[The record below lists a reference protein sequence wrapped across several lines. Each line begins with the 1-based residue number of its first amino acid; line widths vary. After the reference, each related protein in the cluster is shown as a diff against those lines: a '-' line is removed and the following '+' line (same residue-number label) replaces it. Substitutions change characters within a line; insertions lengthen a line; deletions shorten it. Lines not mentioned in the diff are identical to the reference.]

1 MPIRY
6 DVPDGEFGGKYGD
19 LVDDTYDGLRHKNLY
34 LTKGLGQLTDGI
46 VGQEDYRVN
55 SGYEWIGWKATL
67 NNSIDIQF
75 EFENLVNFSSVT
87 LHCHNLFHANIEY
100 FQQLIAHF
108 SLDGNQWSKNPIVIH
123 MVPDHVNDN
132 ARDITIDLKN
142 RVGRYVKL
150 VLKFAAKWLLI
161 SEITFHT
168 EPVSHSYQAKI
179 EDLELVDG
187 LRINKKSS
195 SAHNAPGAG
204 HHQHNGANG
213 KSVESIKN
221 IFAQEKEESL
231 VKRLNFNG
239 AEAPKKENNNLEF
252 NSQMNGQYNQ
262 FSNNQ
267 FKAKFDT
274 SMISPNETITLN
286 AILISSVIFV
296 CFCIFLLV
304 SVIFYR
310 KFNKKNDLLAN
321 NILKTTLVQNNN
333 KLELMHKLQNVE
345 FGFGDLNKQSLLNL
359 RQPSS
364 LSSHTGTLRKDNLN
378 LPMNSP
384 VTGSSS
390 LINHSNPNNSS
401 NGSSLVRSESNHEYA
416 VPNLSHYEEI
426 NQSNYS
432 GFYNKISELELNQKS
447 SYNQEQLKLQ
457 TNKLFPNKLTSAF
470 LSNQSNGSLSN
481 LTNSLKRSQ
490 PMNGFK
496 SYGSSKA
503 TTMKIGKN
511 NMQIIANNLN
521 SIANGMNE
529 NIKTQYKTSRPAK
542 SSQASSIRSLLAN
555 DLKLSSVQA
564 KQVKLLHPFIG
575 QSKFGNISL
584 AKIRLDHDAKSE
596 LNGKASAKQLALIE
610 TVDFQ
615 DMSYECSL
623 EYKQQILNWL
633 NLVQQLKNKS
643 FYGEDAKHC
652 LSNNFASILGILRA
666 DYSPYNQIQLVLEY
680 GNSSLAAF
688 LKQHSPET
696 IKYLISF
703 LLFYSNRTI

>member
-1 MPIRY
+1 M
-6 DVPDGEFGGKYGD
+6 PDGEFGGRYGD

-46 VGQEDYRVN
+46 VGQEDYKVN

-100 FQQLIAHF
+100 FQQLAAYF

-123 MVPDHVNDN
+123 MVPDHANDN

-195 SAHNAPGAG
+195 VVHNAPDRV
-204 HHQHNGANG
+204 HHNNNKNA
-213 KSVESIKN
+213 ESIRN
-221 IFAQEKEESL
+221 GFAPEKDDSL
-231 VKRLNFNG
+231 VKKLNFNS
-239 AEAPKKENNNLEF
+239 EPKKQPDSVDLSNNP
-252 NSQMNGQYNQ
+252 MNGQYNQ
-262 FSNNQ
+262 FNNQ
-267 FKAKFDT
+267 FKAKFD
-274 SMISPNETITLN
+274 MISPNETITLN

-310 KFNKKNDLLAN
+310 KFNKKNDLLAS

-345 FGFGDLNKQSLLNL
+345 FGIGDLNKQSLLNL

-364 LSSHTGTLRKDNLN
+364 LSSHTGTLHKDNLN
-378 LPMNSP
+378 LLVNSP

-401 NGSSLVRSESNHEYA
+401 NDSSLVRSESNHEYA

-447 SYNQEQLKLQ
+447 VYNQDQLKQ
-457 TNKLFPNKLTSAF
+457 QSSKLLPNKLTNAF
-470 LSNQSNGSLSN
+470 LSNQSNGSLTN
-481 LTNSLKRSQ
+481 LTNSLKRNQ
-490 PMNGFK
+490 PNSFK
-496 SYGSSKA
+496 SYSSKA

-511 NMQIIANNLN
+511 IHITPNNLNGITN
-521 SIANGMNE
+521 SIANGLTNE
-529 NIKTQYKTSRPAK
+529 NIKTQYKSNRPAK
-542 SSQASSIRSLLAN
+542 SNQASSIRSLLSN
-555 DLKLSSVQA
+555 DLKLNTIQP

-575 QSKFGNISL
+575 QSKFGNVSL
-584 AKIRLDHDAKSE
+584 AKIRLDHSTEAKSD
-596 LNGKASAKQLALIE
+596 GKQSAKQLALIE

-615 DMSYECSL
+615 DMNYECSL

-633 NLVQQLKNKS
+633 NLVQQLKNKA
-643 FYGEDAKHC
+643 FYGEDAKYC
-652 LSNNFASILGILRA
+652 LANNFASIVGLLRS
-666 DYSPYNQIQLVLEY
+666 DFSPYNQIQLVLEY

-696 IKYLISF
+696 IKYGCV
-703 LLFYSNRTI
+703 